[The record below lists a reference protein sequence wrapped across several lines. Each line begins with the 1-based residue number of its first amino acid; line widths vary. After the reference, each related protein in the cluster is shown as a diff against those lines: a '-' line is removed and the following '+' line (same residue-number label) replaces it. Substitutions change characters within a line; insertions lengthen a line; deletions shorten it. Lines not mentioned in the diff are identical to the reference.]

1 MCIRDRYE
9 LMKATLSR
17 LNIIFKFP
25 DSSSEIFVKDT
36 LLDASIE
43 RVKMHRIPSRN
54 FNLFILIIS
63 SNAGLNIAVYTF
75 Y

>member
-1 MCIRDRYE
+1 
-9 LMKATLSR
+9 
-17 LNIIFKFP
+17 
-25 DSSSEIFVKDT
+25 
-36 LLDASIE
+36 LDASIE

-63 SNAGLNIAVYTF
+63 SNAGLNIAVFTF